1 MRGALRVLILLLAL
15 AYGLQAVAQVQHV
28 HLGEDR
34 HHCTVCAFGSLP
46 GEPATT
52 VEEPP
57 SGVLGGPAG
66 RAQRAPPASLDPDP
80 AREFLDLASGRLSV
94 ER

>member
-52 VEEPP
+52 VEEPLP
-57 SGVLGGPAG
+57 PECWEG
-66 RAQRAPPASLDPDP
+66 RP
-80 AREFLDLASGRLSV
+80 V
-94 ER
+94 ERNALPPPPSIPILRVSFSTSPPVA